1 MNSIRYHTLL
11 DKQTRNENLRGR
23 PKDEVLGELQEYV
36 QKSIDFVAK
45 YNEDHK
51 INGKGVISSV
61 DLFNEI
67 VSFEDPYRNMWEELY
82 GISTEELVSVF
93 QYALENKPD
102 GVTYVYNEPFL
113 ENPERRQVVIEQ
125 LSEINELAPGLIDT
139 IENQMHIEMTQNLDD
154 IRHCFG
160 DLKKLE
166 QLGIGTQIKE
176 FDMCLPER
184 FMFDEKGKIR
194 SEHDLVEIINS
205 KISKSG
211 ITIGSIAEFK
221 SMRMNEISKAIEETG
236 IQLDGITYWSISDI
250 LDHNLERTN
259 RKTYEQAIQRD
270 IAQTRYSGLYSDL
283 EKNQKL
289 SSKVN
294 VEEFGKFE
302 KIGEGKCANIYKS
315 GDNVYKILKE
325 NTDQNI
331 LFEDMH
337 DDNIMWDDEAKSIKI
352 KDTDFFKKINENSNL
367 KNINYQSFAGT
378 LQGIIDAKIN
388 EYGKT
393 K

>member
-45 YNEDHK
+45 YNENHK

-139 IENQMHIEMTQNLDD
+139 IGNQMHIEMTQNLDD

-166 QLGIGTQIKE
+166 QNPNTQE
-176 FDMCLPER
+176 VRNELLR
-184 FMFDEKGKIR
+184 
-194 SEHDLVEIINS
+194 L
-205 KISKSG
+205 SG
-211 ITIGSIAEFK
+211 VGPKVADCILLFSTLKRWEAFPIDVWV
-221 SMRMNEISKAIEETG
+221 RRVMNELYIKNPDETKVKKEEIEKIAYEKFG
-236 IQLDGITYWSISDI
+236 
-250 LDHNLERTN
+250 NL
-259 RKTYEQAIQRD
+259 AG
-270 IAQTRYSGLYSDL
+270 IAQQY
-283 EKNQKL
+283 
-289 SSKVN
+289 
-294 VEEFGKFE
+294 
-302 KIGEGKCANIYKS
+302 
-315 GDNVYKILKE
+315 
-325 NTDQNI
+325 
-331 LFEDMH
+331 LFY
-337 DDNIMWDDEAKSIKI
+337 WKREA
-352 KDTDFFKKINENSNL
+352 
-367 KNINYQSFAGT
+367 
-378 LQGIIDAKIN
+378 
-388 EYGKT
+388 
-393 K
+393 